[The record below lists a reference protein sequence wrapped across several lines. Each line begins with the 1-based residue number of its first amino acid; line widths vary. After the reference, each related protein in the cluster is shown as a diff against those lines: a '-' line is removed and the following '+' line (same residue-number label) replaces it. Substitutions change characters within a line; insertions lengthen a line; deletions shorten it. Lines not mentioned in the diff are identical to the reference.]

1 MLTVLWVVFGGIGI
15 LALAILSIMFALWY
29 TQND

>member
-1 MLTVLWVVFGGIGI
+1 MMTILWVVFGGIGM
-15 LALAILSIMFALWY
+15 LALAIISIVVALWF

>member
-1 MLTVLWVVFGGIGI
+1 MTILWVVFGGIGI